1 MEKKQKVIHQG
12 KMIHYVPEQNV
23 YVYFRFDSEEKVMVI
38 INNSPENRT
47 LNLSRFKESIST
59 HKLAFDVLTN
69 QTFDIEISK
78 TFEVKGKT
86 SYVLELR

>member
-1 MEKKQKVIHQG
+1 
-12 KMIHYVPEQNV
+12 
-23 YVYFRFDSEEKVMVI
+23 MVI

-47 LNLSRFKESIST
+47 LNLSRFKQNISNR
-59 HKLAFDVLTN
+59 KLAYDVLN
-69 QTFDIEISK
+69 HESYDIDLSK